1 VNGAAAAATA
11 VLATAAR
18 GDTVVRRVEKDLTQT
33 TATLNPHIS
42 QAFGFERLFC
52 PASVFSAFFAL
63 EVAFATPS
71 AKKSLRP

>member
-1 VNGAAAAATA
+1 
-11 VLATAAR
+11 
-18 GDTVVRRVEKDLTQT
+18 VRRVEKDLTQT

-52 PASVFSAFFAL
+52 PASAFSAFFAL